1 MGNYSQYISTYII
14 IHEIGHVLGL
24 RDINNKNS
32 IMHFNDGGYARKVT
46 KDANDAVVNK
56 Y

>member
-1 MGNYSQYISTYII
+1 MGTRSSEDNVATI
-14 IHEIGHVLGL
+14 IHEMGHVLGL
-24 RDINNKNS
+24 RDIYNKNS